1 MPSFVTLIIAALA
14 THRLSLAIAEEE
26 GPFSIFTKVRGRL
39 DPDQKTWLG
48 RGVNC
53 IMCVGFWVALPTAF
67 WLGVL
72 GIVDPYLTPIVWL
85 GLAGSVVIIRRW
97 EQKR

>member
-1 MPSFVTLIIAALA
+1 MFPEWALFIVAALA
-14 THRLSLAIAEEE
+14 TFRLSYAISEEE
-26 GPFSIFTKVRGRL
+26 GPFGLFRGFRGAI

-53 IMCVGFWVALPTAF
+53 IMCVGFWMALPFA
-67 WLGVL
+67 VL
-72 GIVDPYLTPIVWL
+72 IEADPWRIPLVWWA
-85 GLAGSVVIIRRW
+85 LAGAVVLIRRW